1 MVTLDESLKKA
12 LKDGDW
18 RDAPL
23 SERERAMLAYVEKL
37 TKHAYR
43 VTREDL
49 DALRAHGFNDQAI
62 LQINMIASY
71 FNYINRV
78 ADGLGVGKE

>member
-18 RDAPL
+18 RDAQL

-49 DALRAHGFNDQAI
+49 DVLRAQGFDDQAI

>member
-18 RDAPL
+18 RDAQL

-49 DALRAHGFNDQAI
+49 DVLRAQGFNDQAI

>member
-1 MVTLDESLKKA
+1 MVTLDESLKAA

-23 SERERAMLAYVEKL
+23 SERERAMLGYVEKL

-49 DALRAHGFNDQAI
+49 DALRTHGFTDQAI

-71 FNYINRV
+71 FNYFNRV